1 MGKWKE
7 RYKELLNVNYNLECE
22 VKDLIELNKTS
33 ALDKEYYREQLITVN
48 KENLIMRQKLSE
60 GIE

>member
-22 VKDLIELNKTS
+22 IKDLIELNKTS
-33 ALDKEYYREQLITVN
+33 AVDKDYYREQLISVSRQ
-48 KENLIMRQKLSE
+48 NLVMAQKLKE
-60 GIE
+60 DRE

>member
-22 VKDLIELNKTS
+22 IKDLIELNKTS
-33 ALDKEYYREQLITVN
+33 AVDKEYYREQLITVS
-48 KENLIMRQKLSE
+48 KENLIMRQKLAE
-60 GIE
+60 DNE

>member
-22 VKDLIELNKTS
+22 IKDLIELNKTS
-33 ALDKEYYREQLITVN
+33 ATDKEYYREQLITVS
-48 KENLIMRQKLSE
+48 KENLIMRQKLAE
-60 GIE
+60 EKE

>member
-22 VKDLIELNKTS
+22 IKDLIELNKTS
-33 ALDKEYYREQLITVN
+33 AVDKEYYREQLITVS
-48 KENLIMRQKLSE
+48 KENLIMRQKLAE
-60 GIE
+60 DNG